1 MIYVGLTKGIIN
13 ATAHWYLAV
22 TEDGTTFKNEDKDTL
37 KEVLKCV
44 EEMQKDTLKEV
55 AICFDHWGASSWI
68 AEIAEFVSKHE
79 HLHFPYVNLK
89 AAAGNKKPYYVLLE
103 DMIEPISL
111 TVIEGKGK

>member
-79 HLHFPYVNLK
+79 HLHLELTKVALMIKKLCSYPGCHKVVE
-89 AAAGNKKPYYVLLE
+89 AGVMN
-103 DMIEPISL
+103 
-111 TVIEGKGK
+111 TG

>member
-37 KEVLKCV
+37 KEV
-44 EEMQKDTLKEV
+44 

-79 HLHFPYVNLK
+79 H
-89 AAAGNKKPYYVLLE
+89 
-103 DMIEPISL
+103 
-111 TVIEGKGK
+111 

>member
-79 HLHFPYVNLK
+79 HLHLLCTEEHSRSNSGRRRKQLY
-89 AAAGNKKPYYVLLE
+89 KPLGRGTAVR
-103 DMIEPISL
+103 
-111 TVIEGKGK
+111 

>member
-79 HLHFPYVNLK
+79 HLH
-89 AAAGNKKPYYVLLE
+89 LE
-103 DMIEPISL
+103 LTKVDITPCILIIRASTWKGTIDSIQIILGTMI
-111 TVIEGKGK
+111 

>member
-55 AICFDHWGASSWI
+55 AICFDHWGASILES
-68 AEIAEFVSKHE
+68 ESGTS
-79 HLHFPYVNLK
+79 LK
-89 AAAGNKKPYYVLLE
+89 AAGWKCVGKAGGE
-103 DMIEPISL
+103 RW
-111 TVIEGKGK
+111 TGKRRPEVDLYPAQFKLRFEVESGG

>member
-1 MIYVGLTKGIIN
+1 MIYVGLAKGIIN

-37 KEVLKCV
+37 KEVLEYA
-44 EEMQKDTLKEV
+44 EEAQKETGKEV

-79 HLHFPYVNLK
+79 HIHLELTKVGGERINKLMAEQIAINAIKK
-89 AAAGNKKPYYVLLE
+89 ATTPAAQ
-103 DMIEPISL
+103 
-111 TVIEGKGK
+111 

>member
-79 HLHFPYVNLK
+79 HLHLELK
-89 AAAGNKKPYYVLLE
+89 FRFL
-103 DMIEPISL
+103 L
-111 TVIEGKGK
+111 TVLHA

>member
-44 EEMQKDTLKEV
+44 EEMQKDTLKE
-55 AICFDHWGASSWI
+55 S
-68 AEIAEFVSKHE
+68 
-79 HLHFPYVNLK
+79 
-89 AAAGNKKPYYVLLE
+89 
-103 DMIEPISL
+103 
-111 TVIEGKGK
+111 

>member
-55 AICFDHWGASSWI
+55 AICFDHWGASPWI

-79 HLHFPYVNLK
+79 HLHLELTKVGGERINKLMAEQIAINAIEK
-89 AAAGNKKPYYVLLE
+89 ATTPAAQ
-103 DMIEPISL
+103 
-111 TVIEGKGK
+111 